1 MTRGS
6 LMWSGPKTG
15 GFDTVCGLR
24 EYRRNELAR
33 LWRTRS
39 CLPVGQRGLVTGL
52 SVVPRAHMAM
62 GKRARERVQERVLTI
77 QLLEQCLDLTVSF
90 ETAYRLP

>member
-1 MTRGS
+1 
-6 LMWSGPKTG
+6 
-15 GFDTVCGLR
+15 
-24 EYRRNELAR
+24 
-33 LWRTRS
+33 
-39 CLPVGQRGLVTGL
+39 
-52 SVVPRAHMAM
+52 MAM